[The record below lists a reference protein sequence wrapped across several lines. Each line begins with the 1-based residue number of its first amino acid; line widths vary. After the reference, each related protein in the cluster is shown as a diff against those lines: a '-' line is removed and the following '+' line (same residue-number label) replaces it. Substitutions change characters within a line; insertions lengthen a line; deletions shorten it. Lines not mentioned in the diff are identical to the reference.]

1 MKKIQLVSAALFS
14 LFLLGSSSRNRATV
28 EEAIDLKNEKMLE
41 TRLDFGAGEL
51 KLGPKAASGRLF
63 EGRFSYRPRDFKPD
77 LHYTS
82 SRQTGFLTLETKS
95 LKKFLTDRDL
105 KNEWEVSFSPQV
117 SHAFDFDLGA
127 CEAEL
132 DFSGLP
138 VEELKL
144 DLGAGECRIFFEKP
158 NPVEMEKLE
167 ISAGASELTLKGLGN
182 ANFRQLK
189 FDGGLGEFRLDFS
202 GDFSGERQ
210 ADISVGLGEIELLFP
225 SGVGVRVYKE
235 SGLSSI
241 EFGADFEEVS
251 GDVWETE
258 NYHSAKSRLVIKL
271 SVGLGSADLRRA
283 ER

>member
-1 MKKIQLVSAALFS
+1 MKKLRLVPV
-14 LFLLGSSSRNRATV
+14 FLLSIFVLGSSSRNRATT
-28 EEAIDLKNEKMLE
+28 EETIDLKNEKSLE
-41 TRLDFGAGEL
+41 TRLGFGAGEL
-51 KLGPKAASGRLF
+51 KLKPLTGRNRLF
-63 EGRFSYRPRDFKPD
+63 EGRFSYLPRDFEPE
-77 LHYTS
+77 LRYTA

-95 LKKFLTDRDL
+95 LRKLLTDRDP
-105 KNEWEVSFSPQV
+105 KNEWEIAFSTQV
-117 SHAFDFDLGA
+117 SHSFDLDLGA

-144 DLGAGECRIFFEKP
+144 DLGAGECRVFFEKP
-158 NPVEMEKLE
+158 NPVEMKKLE
-167 ISAGASELTLKGLGN
+167 ISAGASELTVKGLGN
-182 ANFRQLK
+182 ANFRQMK

-210 ADISVGLGEIELLFP
+210 ADVSVGLGEIELLFP
-225 SGVGVRVYKE
+225 AGIGVRVYKQ

-241 EFGADFEEVS
+241 DFGADFDEIS
-251 GDVWETE
+251 DDIWETE
-258 NYHSAKSRLVIKL
+258 NYAAAKSRLVIKL